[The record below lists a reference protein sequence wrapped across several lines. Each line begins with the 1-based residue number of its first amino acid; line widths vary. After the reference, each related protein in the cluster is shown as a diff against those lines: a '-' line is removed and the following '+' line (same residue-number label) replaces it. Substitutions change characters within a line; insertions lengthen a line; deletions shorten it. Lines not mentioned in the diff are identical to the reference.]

1 MSESAAPVIGRVQTV
16 LVGRAVPYTRPGITS
31 AIPKQ
36 PVVGRVSVGT
46 LGFIGD
52 EQGDSRFHGGPDKAI
67 HVYAFEHYAVWRE
80 ELGSL
85 QEFSV
90 PGGFGENLSTLGC
103 DEHGICLGDRLQIGD
118 TLLEIAQGRQPCWK
132 LNDRFGV
139 PDMAQRLQDTLRTGW
154 YCRVLKPGTIG
165 SGDDI
170 VLLDRPHP
178 DWPLARLMSVLYQ
191 RCLDPAIL
199 RAVLELPLVPGWRML
214 IEHRLASGRIEDW
227 RKRLDGPPA

>member
-1 MSESAAPVIGRVQTV
+1 
-16 LVGRAVPYTRPGITS
+16 
-31 AIPKQ
+31 
-36 PVVGRVSVGT
+36 
-46 LGFIGD
+46 
-52 EQGDSRFHGGPDKAI
+52 
-67 HVYAFEHYAVWRE
+67 
-80 ELGSL
+80 
-85 QEFSV
+85 
-90 PGGFGENLSTLGC
+90 
-103 DEHGICLGDRLQIGD
+103 
-118 TLLEIAQGRQPCWK
+118 
-132 LNDRFGV
+132 
-139 PDMAQRLQDTLRTGW
+139 MAQRLQDTLRTGW